1 MTYTNEQWEELGFW
15 LTGDPTFLR
24 KVERHKKELKDKIV
38 GKRDD
43 IDNRNK
49 ARRIAPPVG
58 GGSSSSAARP
68 HHRNRPPRRP
78 RQEGGGSEG

>member
-1 MTYTNEQWEELGFW
+1 MTRTNEQWEELGYW
-15 LTGDPTFLR
+15 LTGDPTFLG
-24 KVERHKKELKDKIV
+24 KVERRKKELKDKIA

-43 IDNRNK
+43 VDNQNK

-68 HHRNRPPRRP
+68 HHRNRPPPPPPP
-78 RQEGGGSEG
+78 RGWWQ